1 MPLSFDYLKVLHI
14 MRQNQIGF
22 ILIKMANSTN
32 TISRSWLITQAKKHQ
47 SKLLFANV
55 IAIVATL
62 ISVPIPLLMP
72 LMVDEVLLN
81 QPSTGIEMM
90 NRVLP
95 TSWQTATGYIILTL
109 LLVVLMR
116 AASQMLNIL
125 QSRQFTLVSKTIT
138 YQMRS
143 KMIDKLGRISI
154 KQYETRGSG
163 GINAHLVTDIETIDQ
178 FIGSTLSKF
187 IIGLLTVSGT
197 AIVLLWIEWRLGLFI
212 LLVNPVVVYFS
223 RLLGSK
229 VKHLKKRENQAF
241 ERFQNRLVETLD
253 GIYQLRAANK
263 EREFLTELKQQANE
277 VRLSADKYAWQS
289 EAAGRLS
296 FLLFLL
302 GFELFRAAAML
313 MVVFSDLSIGQMF
326 AVFGYLWFMLSPV
339 QELLSIQFS
348 WYSAKAALGR
358 INTLLDLE
366 EEHRPL
372 SKVNPFTDDKE
383 VEVTVSN
390 VNFSYNGENNVL
402 NDLSLNIPAGKKVAL
417 VGASGGGKS
426 TLIQLLIGVYRANS
440 GQIRFNGE
448 TCDDISFDVIRGEI
462 AVVLQQPIL
471 FNDTLRHNLTLG
483 GEHDEADLWRALE
496 IAQMQDVISK
506 LDHGLDSQIGRNG
519 IRLSGGQ
526 RQRLAIA
533 RMVLSNPKF
542 VILDEA
548 TSALDTATESALHKA
563 LNEFLKGRTT
573 LIVAHRLSAVKQA
586 DLIYVLEDG
595 RVSQAGTHRELV
607 EQEGLY
613 QTLYGSV
620 QSYAN

>member
-1 MPLSFDYLKVLHI
+1 MTYTSD
-14 MRQNQIGF
+14 
-22 ILIKMANSTN
+22 
-32 TISRSWLITQAKKHQ
+32 TISRSWLITQVKRHK
-47 SKLLFANV
+47 SKLLYANA

-81 QPSTGIEMM
+81 QPSTGIELM
-90 NRVLP
+90 NQLLP
-95 TSWQTATGYIILTL
+95 DGWQTATGYIMFTL

-116 AASQMLNIL
+116 AASQLLNIL
-125 QSRQFTLVSKTIT
+125 QNRQFTLVSKTIT
-138 YQMRS
+138 FHMRS

-154 KQYETRGSG
+154 KQYETKGSG
-163 GINAHLVTDIETIDQ
+163 GINAHLITDIETIDQ
-178 FIGSTLSKF
+178 FIGTTLSKF
-187 IIGLLTVSGT
+187 LISLLTVLGT
-197 AIVLLWIEWRLGLFI
+197 AIVLLWLEWRLGLFI
-212 LLVNPVVVYFS
+212 LLVNPIVIYFS
-223 RLLGSK
+223 RMLGNK
-229 VKHLKKRENQAF
+229 VKHLKRRENQAF

-263 EREFLTELKQQANE
+263 EREFLAQLTKQADD
-277 VRLSADKYAWQS
+277 VRRHADKYAWQS

-302 GFELFRAAAML
+302 GFELFRAVAML
-313 MVVFSDLSIGQMF
+313 MVVFSDLTIGQIF
-326 AVFGYLWFMLSPV
+326 AVFGYLWFMLGPV
-339 QELLSIQFS
+339 QELLGVQFS
-348 WYSAKAALGR
+348 WYSAKAALKR
-358 INTLLDLE
+358 INDLLELE
-366 EEHRPL
+366 EEHRPP
-372 SKVNPFTDDKE
+372 SKVNPFSEERE
-383 VEVTVSN
+383 VEVTISHVD
-390 VNFSYNGENNVL
+390 FTYDGEHKVL
-402 NDLSLNIPAGKKVAL
+402 DDLTLTIPAGKKVAL

-426 TLIQLLIGVYRANS
+426 TLIQLLIGVYRQNS
-440 GQIRFNGE
+440 GEIRYNGE
-448 TCDDISFDVIRGEI
+448 TCDDISFDVIREQI
-462 AVVLQQPIL
+462 AVVIQQPVL

-483 GEHDEADLWRALE
+483 SDYDELSLWRALD

-506 LDHGLDSQIGRNG
+506 LNHGLDTQIGRNG

-548 TSALDTATESALHKA
+548 TSALDTATEAALHKA
-563 LNEFLKGRTT
+563 LTEFLKGRTT

-595 RVSQAGTHRELV
+595 HVTQSGTHGELV

-613 QTLYGSV
+613 QTLYGSI
-620 QSYAN
+620 QSHA

>member
-1 MPLSFDYLKVLHI
+1 MTYTSD
-14 MRQNQIGF
+14 
-22 ILIKMANSTN
+22 
-32 TISRSWLITQAKKHQ
+32 TISRSWLITQVKKHK
-47 SKLLFANV
+47 SKLLYANA
-55 IAIVATL
+55 IAIAATL

-81 QPSTGIEMM
+81 QPGTGLAVM
-90 NRVLP
+90 NKWLP
-95 TSWQTATGYIILTL
+95 SDWQTPTGYIMFTL

-116 AASQMLNIL
+116 AASQLLNIV
-125 QSRQFTLVSKTIT
+125 QNRQFTLVSKTIT
-138 YQMRS
+138 FQMRS

-163 GINAHLVTDIETIDQ
+163 GINAHLITDIETIDQ
-178 FIGSTLSKF
+178 FIGTTLSKF
-187 IIGLLTVSGT
+187 LISFLTVIGT
-197 AIVLLWIEWRLGLFI
+197 AIVLLWLEWRLGLFI
-212 LLVNPVVVYFS
+212 LLVNPIVIYFS
-223 RLLGSK
+223 RKLGSK

-263 EREFLTELKQQANE
+263 EREFLAQLTSHADE
-277 VRLSADKYAWQS
+277 VRNHADKYAWQS

-302 GFELFRAAAML
+302 GFELFRAVAML
-313 MVVFSDLSIGQMF
+313 MVVFSDLTIGQIF

-339 QELLSIQFS
+339 QELLGIQFS
-348 WYSAKAALGR
+348 WYSAKVALTR
-358 INTLLDLE
+358 INELLQLE
-366 EEHRPL
+366 EEHRPP
-372 SKVNPFTDDKE
+372 SKVNPFTDDRE
-383 VEVTVSN
+383 VEVSISH
-390 VNFSYNGENNVL
+390 VNFSYDGEHKVL
-402 NDLSLNIPAGKKVAL
+402 DDLSLEIPAGKKVAL

-440 GQIRFNGE
+440 GEIRYNGE
-448 TCDDISFDVIRGEI
+448 TCDDISFDVIRSQI
-462 AVVLQQPIL
+462 AVVLQQPVL

-483 GEHDEADLWRALE
+483 SDYDELSLWRALD
-496 IAQMQDVISK
+496 IAQMQDVITK
-506 LDHGLDSQIGRNG
+506 LNQGLDTQIGRNG

-533 RMVLSNPKF
+533 RMILSNPKF

-548 TSALDTATESALHKA
+548 TSALDTATEAALHKA
-563 LNEFLKGRTT
+563 LTEFLHGRTT

-595 RVSQAGTHRELV
+595 HVSQSGTHGELV

-613 QTLYGSV
+613 QTLYGSI
-620 QSYAN
+620 QSHA

>member
-1 MPLSFDYLKVLHI
+1 MTYTSD
-14 MRQNQIGF
+14 
-22 ILIKMANSTN
+22 
-32 TISRSWLITQAKKHQ
+32 TISRSWLITQVKKHK
-47 SKLLFANV
+47 SKLLYANA
-55 IAIVATL
+55 IAIAATL

-81 QPSTGIEMM
+81 QPGTGLALM
-90 NRVLP
+90 NKWLP
-95 TSWQTATGYIILTL
+95 SDWQTPTGYIMFTL

-116 AASQMLNIL
+116 AASQLLNIV
-125 QSRQFTLVSKTIT
+125 QNRQFTLVSKTIT
-138 YQMRS
+138 FQMRS

-163 GINAHLVTDIETIDQ
+163 GINAHLITDIETIDQ
-178 FIGSTLSKF
+178 FIGTTLSKF
-187 IIGLLTVSGT
+187 LISFLTVIGT
-197 AIVLLWIEWRLGLFI
+197 AIVLLWLEWRLGLFI
-212 LLVNPVVVYFS
+212 LLVNPIVIYFS
-223 RLLGSK
+223 RKLGSK

-263 EREFLTELKQQANE
+263 EREFLAQLTSHADE
-277 VRLSADKYAWQS
+277 VRNHADKYAWQS

-302 GFELFRAAAML
+302 GFELFRAVAML
-313 MVVFSDLSIGQMF
+313 MVVFSDLTIGQIF

-339 QELLSIQFS
+339 QELLGIQFS
-348 WYSAKAALGR
+348 WYSAKAALTR
-358 INTLLDLE
+358 INELLQLE
-366 EEHRPL
+366 EEHRPP
-372 SKVNPFTDDKE
+372 SKVNPFTDDRE
-383 VEVTVSN
+383 VEVSISH
-390 VNFSYNGENNVL
+390 VNFSYDGEHKVL
-402 NDLSLNIPAGKKVAL
+402 DDLSLEIPAGKKVAL

-440 GQIRFNGE
+440 GEIRYNGE
-448 TCDDISFDVIRGEI
+448 TCDDISFDVIRSQI
-462 AVVLQQPIL
+462 AVVLQQPVL

-483 GEHDEADLWRALE
+483 SDYDELSLWRALD
-496 IAQMQDVISK
+496 IAQMQDVITK
-506 LDHGLDSQIGRNG
+506 LNQGLDTQIGRNG

-533 RMVLSNPKF
+533 RMILSNPKF

-548 TSALDTATESALHKA
+548 TSALDTATEAALHKA
-563 LNEFLKGRTT
+563 LTEFLHGRTT

-595 RVSQAGTHRELV
+595 HVSQSGTHGELV

-613 QTLYGSV
+613 QTLYGSI
-620 QSYAN
+620 QSHA

>member
-1 MPLSFDYLKVLHI
+1 MTYTSD
-14 MRQNQIGF
+14 
-22 ILIKMANSTN
+22 
-32 TISRSWLITQAKKHQ
+32 TISRSWLITQVKKHK
-47 SKLLFANV
+47 SKLLYANA
-55 IAIVATL
+55 IAIAATL

-81 QPSTGIEMM
+81 QPGTGLAVM
-90 NRVLP
+90 NKWIP
-95 TSWQTATGYIILTL
+95 SDWQTPTGYIMFTL

-116 AASQMLNIL
+116 AASQLLNIV
-125 QSRQFTLVSKTIT
+125 QNRQFTLVSKTIT
-138 YQMRS
+138 FQMRS

-163 GINAHLVTDIETIDQ
+163 GINAHLITDIETIDQ
-178 FIGSTLSKF
+178 FIGTTLSKF
-187 IIGLLTVSGT
+187 LISFLTVIGT
-197 AIVLLWIEWRLGLFI
+197 AIVLLWLEWRLGLFI
-212 LLVNPVVVYFS
+212 LLVNPIVIYFS
-223 RLLGSK
+223 RKLGSK

-263 EREFLTELKQQANE
+263 EREFLAQLTSHADE
-277 VRLSADKYAWQS
+277 VRNHADKYAWQS

-302 GFELFRAAAML
+302 GFELFRAVAML
-313 MVVFSDLSIGQMF
+313 MVVFSDLTIGQIF

-339 QELLSIQFS
+339 QELLGIQFS
-348 WYSAKAALGR
+348 WYSAKAALTR
-358 INTLLDLE
+358 INELLQLE
-366 EEHRPL
+366 EEHRPP
-372 SKVNPFTDDKE
+372 SKVNPFTDDRE
-383 VEVTVSN
+383 VEVSISH
-390 VNFSYNGENNVL
+390 VNFSYDGEHKVL
-402 NDLSLNIPAGKKVAL
+402 DDLSLEIPAGKKVAL

-440 GQIRFNGE
+440 GEIRYNGE
-448 TCDDISFDVIRGEI
+448 TCDDISFDVIRSQI
-462 AVVLQQPIL
+462 AVVLQQPVL

-483 GEHDEADLWRALE
+483 SDYDELSLWRALD
-496 IAQMQDVISK
+496 IAQMQDVITK
-506 LDHGLDSQIGRNG
+506 LNLGLDTQIGRNG

-533 RMVLSNPKF
+533 RMILSNPKF

-548 TSALDTATESALHKA
+548 TSALDTATEAALHKA
-563 LNEFLKGRTT
+563 LTEFLHGRTT

-595 RVSQAGTHRELV
+595 HVSQSGTHGELV

-613 QTLYGSV
+613 QTLYGSI
-620 QSYAN
+620 QSHA

>member
-1 MPLSFDYLKVLHI
+1 MTYFND
-14 MRQNQIGF
+14 
-22 ILIKMANSTN
+22 
-32 TISRSWLITQAKKHQ
+32 TISRSWLITQVKKHRT
-47 SKLLFANV
+47 KLLFANLV
-55 IAIVATL
+55 AVLATL

-81 QPSTGIEMM
+81 QPAKGIDVM
-90 NRVLP
+90 NHFLP
-95 TSWQTATGYIILTL
+95 QSWQTATGYIMLTL
-109 LLVVLMR
+109 LMVVLMR
-116 AASQMLNIL
+116 IASQLLNIL
-125 QSRQFTLVSKTIT
+125 QNRQFTLVSKTIT
-138 YQMRS
+138 YEMRR
-143 KMIDKLGRISI
+143 KMIEKLGRISI
-154 KQYETRGSG
+154 RQYETRGSG
-163 GINAHLVTDIETIDQ
+163 GINAHLITDIETIDQ

-187 IIGLLTVSGT
+187 LISLLTVFGT
-197 AIVLLWIEWRLGLFI
+197 AIVLLWLEWRLGLFI
-212 LLVNPVVVYFS
+212 LLVNPIVIYFS
-223 RLLGSK
+223 RMLGGQ

-263 EREFLTELKQQANE
+263 EREFLNRLIADADA
-277 VRLSADKYAWQS
+277 VRENADKYAWQS

-302 GFELFRAAAML
+302 GFELFRAVAML
-313 MVVFSDLSIGQMF
+313 MVVFSDLTIGQIF

-339 QELLSIQFS
+339 QELLGIQFS
-348 WYSAKAALGR
+348 WYAAKAALTR
-358 INTLLDLE
+358 INGLLDLE
-366 EEHRPL
+366 EEFRPV
-372 SKVNPFTDDKE
+372 SKVNPFTKPGE
-383 VEVTVSN
+383 VEIEIEN
-390 VNFSYNGENNVL
+390 LNFSYDGETQVL
-402 NDLSLNIPAGKKVAL
+402 NNLSLSIPAGKKVAL

-426 TLIQLLIGVYRANS
+426 TLIQLLIGVYRAQS
-440 GQIRFNGE
+440 GAIRFNGQN
-448 TCDDISFDVIRGEI
+448 CDDISFDVIRDQI

-483 GEHDEADLWRALE
+483 GHFSDEALWQALE
-496 IAQMQDVISK
+496 IAQLQDVISK
-506 LDHGLDSQIGRNG
+506 LDHGLESQIGRNG

-548 TSALDTATESALHKA
+548 TSALDTATEAALHRA
-563 LNEFLKGRTT
+563 LSQFLHGRTT

-595 RVSQAGTHRELV
+595 HVSQSGTHNELL

-620 QSYAN
+620 QSHH

>member
-1 MPLSFDYLKVLHI
+1 
-14 MRQNQIGF
+14 
-22 ILIKMANSTN
+22 MANSTN

-95 TSWQTATGYIILTL
+95 SSWQTATSYIVLTL
-109 LLVVLMR
+109 VLVVLMR

-263 EREFLTELKQQANE
+263 EREFLTELKEQANE

-358 INTLLDLE
+358 INALLDLE
-366 EEHRPL
+366 EEHRPI
-372 SKVNPFTDDKE
+372 SKINPFTEDKE

-390 VNFSYNGENNVL
+390 VNFSYDGENNVL
-402 NDLSLNIPAGKKVAL
+402 KDLSLNIPSGKKVAL

-483 GEHDEADLWRALE
+483 GEHDEAELWRALE